1 MILNIM
7 LIILSSVM
15 PHSNYNLN
23 PSLLKHYML
32 LLGGTINKHDCIH
45 QYANDMQIYFR
56 LTPDIKFS
64 TLSDSI
70 ILTLW
75 MWVSMNFSTE
85 INIKTA
91 HTEINLGTL
100 A

>member
-1 MILNIM
+1 MISNIM

-15 PHSNYNLN
+15 PNPKFNLN
-23 PSLLKHYML
+23 PSLLKHHML
-32 LLGGTINKHDCIH
+32 QLGGTINKHDCIH

-56 LTPDIKFS
+56 LTPDIK
-64 TLSDSI
+64 SDSI

-85 INIKTA
+85 I
-91 HTEINLGTL
+91 
-100 A
+100 

>member
-1 MILNIM
+1 
-7 LIILSSVM
+7 M
-15 PHSNYNLN
+15 PNPNFNLN
-23 PSLLKHYML
+23 PSFLKHYML
-32 LLGGTINKHDCIH
+32 LLGGAINKHVCIH

-75 MWVSMNFSTE
+75 MWVTINISTE

-91 HTEINLGTL
+91 HPENNLGTL

>member
-1 MILNIM
+1 
-7 LIILSSVM
+7 
-15 PHSNYNLN
+15 
-23 PSLLKHYML
+23 ML
-32 LLGGTINKHDCIH
+32 LLGGAINK
-45 QYANDMQIYFR
+45 YANDMQIYFR

-75 MWVSMNFSTE
+75 MWVTMTISTE

-91 HTEINLGTL
+91 RPENNLGTL